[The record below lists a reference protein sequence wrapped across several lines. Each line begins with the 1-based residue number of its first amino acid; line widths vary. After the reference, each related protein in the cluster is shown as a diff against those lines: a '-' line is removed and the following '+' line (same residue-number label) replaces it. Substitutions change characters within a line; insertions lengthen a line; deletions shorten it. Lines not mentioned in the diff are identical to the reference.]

1 MAFRFGIGKSALKGF
16 GFSKWGVSG
25 SLFAAF
31 AVIAGMAIVI
41 SAGAGMVLG
50 HLGETMVELSGRD
63 IPRLAA
69 SLQLSAQSAS
79 LASQG
84 PALLASRNEE
94 TLSERAKKIKEI
106 QTIVVAKLAEVA
118 MLGADKAKLDSL
130 VAGELSYGH
139 SGGVVQDKADFVG
152 VIASKKT
159 IYKSIELSKQTV
171 AVVGNNAIVRHA
183 WESESGTGDGK
194 WNVSKIGILQVWQK
208 QGADWKLL
216 ARQAYKV

>member
-1 MAFRFGIGKSALKGF
+1 MTLSRRHI
-16 GFSKWGVSG
+16 
-25 SLFAAF
+25 AA
-31 AVIAGMAIVI
+31 A
-41 SAGAGMVLG
+41 
-50 HLGETMVELSGRD
+50 
-63 IPRLAA
+63 
-69 SLQLSAQSAS
+69 
-79 LASQG
+79 
-84 PALLASRNEE
+84 ALLASGASALAH
-94 TLSERAKKIKEI
+94 TPALAQSADA
-106 QTIVVAKLAEVA
+106 TAVADAVANLTKA

-159 IYKSIELSKQTV
+159 VYKSIELSKQTV

-194 WNVSKIGILQVWQK
+194 WNASKIGILQVWLK
-208 QGADWKLL
+208 QGSDWKLL